1 MLKIKVKQNLK
12 KDTMSC
18 SYKGNKTSTL
28 EHIYAIATLWNNI
41 SSNTDML
48 DKDIQKE
55 IKSLLKEIRE
65 EN

>member
-18 SYKGNKTSTL
+18 SCMAKHTSTL

-41 SSNTDML
+41 SENSDML

-55 IKSLLKEIRE
+55 IKLLLKEMRK

>member
-18 SYKGNKTSTL
+18 SCMAKHTSTL

-55 IKSLLKEIRE
+55 IKSLLKKIRE